1 MKIKITVKIETSDRM
16 TEWLLEN
23 DKNHVISST
32 WLQKDGGKRQG
43 MTLMC
48 ILIIDDYMLE
58 HTIV

>member
-1 MKIKITVKIETSDRM
+1 M

-23 DKNHVISST
+23 YKNHVISST